1 MVSANPGTQGV
12 SQGLLQLLEIPK
24 DLDPRVYDTDFGKP
38 LVV

>member
-1 MVSANPGTQGV
+1 MVSASPGTQGV

-38 LVV
+38 LV